1 MFVIDQIC
9 QYLKMLKIIQIWNSY
24 KNNLGILFIDYSD
37 LVIRGLVF
45 MCKPES

>member
-24 KNNLGILFIDYSD
+24 SNNLGILFIDYSD
-37 LVIRGLVF
+37 LAILGLVLL
-45 MCKPES
+45 CKP